1 MLEEQALDRRRQQ
14 DSLALL
20 YQLHFNQLKTMIT
33 IFKIKVKQIVTLL
46 FFAAIINAV
55 GCKKGTF
62 DINSP
67 NPNSLSPSTV
77 APKYYLSSSLAGT
90 ANLMFGGTS
99 LAFTGPDILNTWMG
113 YWAYSGGYTPS
124 PVLVTYQLTSTV
136 GTGNWDNAYLN
147 LKNYNVIQTLSS
159 ADPNLANYKGISLIM
174 QSFVF
179 QRVVDLYNDAPYKEA
194 FSSAT
199 NTTPAYDKGSDI
211 YRSLISN
218 IDTAVLTIKAAQ
230 ANTNAENPGNFDVM
244 FKGHMDKWIKFANT
258 VKLKLLM
265 RLTETA
271 DGPAFI
277 TSNLSGLTAAD
288 FLGAGEDAGVN
299 PGYSTASNLQE
310 NPYYLDV
317 AYTVTGAA
325 GTNTNYWRA
334 GNYGVNFYN
343 NNNDPRAN
351 YFYAPDKAGKI
362 QGRKIG
368 STAGNEGNDNISG
381 VNGQGNAKSPSQ
393 DAVILGAFESFFL
406 QAEAAQRGYLQGDAK
421 DLYKKAVEQSF
432 SLLGVTDAMTAAD
445 TYITQPGNSNVNY
458 ATSAD
463 KLKTLI
469 TQKWAACNSFDALE
483 SFSDWRRLK
492 IPADLPVSDYPGNQA
507 PHIPY
512 RLLYPESESSYN
524 SAQFKKEG
532 NIDVLTS
539 KIFWQP

>member
-1 MLEEQALDRRRQQ
+1 
-14 DSLALL
+14 
-20 YQLHFNQLKTMIT
+20 MIT
-33 IFKIKVKQIVTLL
+33 IYKPKVQRIVTLL
-46 FFAAIINAV
+46 FIAAIISAG

-77 APKYYLSSSLAGT
+77 GPKYYLSSSLAGT
-90 ANLMFGGTS
+90 ANLMFGGS
-99 LAFTGPDILNTWMG
+99 SGAFTGPDILNTWMG

-124 PVLVTYQLTSTV
+124 PVLVTYQLTSNV

-147 LKNYNVIQTLSS
+147 LKNYNIIQTLSS
-159 ADPNLANYKGISLIM
+159 ADPNLGNYKGISLIM

-179 QRVVDLYNDAPYKEA
+179 QRVVDLYNNAPYTQA
-194 FSSAT
+194 FSTT
-199 NTTPAYDKGSDI
+199 NTTPVYGKGSDI
-211 YRSLISN
+211 YKSLISN
-218 IDTAVLTIKAAQ
+218 IDSSVMIIKAAQ
-230 ANTNAENPGNFDVM
+230 ANTNAENPGDYDVM
-244 FKGHMDKWIKFANT
+244 FKGDMDKWIKFANT

-271 DGPAFI
+271 DGPALI
-277 TSNLSGLTAAD
+277 TSKLSGLTTAD
-288 FLGAGEDAGVN
+288 FLGEGEDAGVN
-299 PGYSTASNLQE
+299 PGYSTASNTQE

-317 AYTVTGAA
+317 AYKVTGAA
-325 GTNTNYWRA
+325 GTNNTYWRA
-334 GNYGVNFYN
+334 GVYGTNFYN
-343 NNNDPRAN
+343 NNNDPRAS
-351 YFYAPDKAGKI
+351 YFYAPNKAGKI

-381 VNGQGNAKSPSQ
+381 VNGQGNAKGPDQ
-393 DAVILGAFESFFL
+393 NAVILTASESLFL
-406 QAEAAQRGYLQGDAK
+406 QAEAVQRGYLQGDAN

-445 TYITQPGNSNVNY
+445 AYISQPENNNVNY

-483 SFSDWRRLK
+483 SYSDWRRLK

-524 SAQFKKEG
+524 SSVFAKEG
-532 NIDVLTS
+532 NIDVFTS